1 MAMLY
6 SFFPFTCI
14 TLYNISNKSIIY
26 SGFFV
31 KLNEFH
37 SNIVDFFNTY
47 REFLFNNQS
56 IIQDV
61 QPFNFLEISETKTY
75 NSITEDQKFIFSF
88 LNKYFDYDEEIVS
101 LMNKDLCSFTMTD
114 YFESHEQCMEKF
126 GYLLK
131 YDFTIFFTFFVQN
144 IRHHK
149 NIVKYWHKTKN
160 IYGNLTIY
168 DVESWKSSKPNDNGY
183 FKLKLFNEE
192 IIHSELN
199 LMFINIILPYIDVN
213 RKEIIKRLN
222 LEKFGSY
229 FIIYFSL
236 FIVCVILL
244 YFSYILPRIRFLNNF
259 IYKTKNM
266 LSLIPMSILAAQS
279 NIKSLLKLN

>member
-1 MAMLY
+1 VL
-6 SFFPFTCI
+6 
-14 TLYNISNKSIIY
+14 
-26 SGFFV
+26 
-31 KLNEFH
+31 
-37 SNIVDFFNTY
+37 
-47 REFLFNNQS
+47 
-56 IIQDV
+56 
-61 QPFNFLEISETKTY
+61 PFNFLVISETKTY
-75 NSITEDQKFIFSF
+75 DSISDDQKFISSF
-88 LNKYFDYDEEIVS
+88 LNKYLDFDETMTS
-101 LMNKDLCSFTMTD
+101 LLSKDLCSFTMTD
-114 YFESHEQCMEKF
+114 YFESHEQC
-126 GYLLK
+126 LK
-131 YDFTIFFTFFVQN
+131 KYANFLDYDFNIFLTLFIQN
-144 IRHHK
+144 IRNLK
-149 NIVKYWHKTKN
+149 NIVKYWHDTKK

-168 DVESWKSSKPNDNGY
+168 NVESWKSTKPDDDGY
-183 FKLKLFNEE
+183 FRLQLFNEE

-199 LMFINIILPYIDVN
+199 LIFINIILPFIDEF
-213 RKEIIKRLN
+213 RKEVLKRLN

>member
-1 MAMLY
+1 ML
-6 SFFPFTCI
+6 PFD
-14 TLYNISNKSIIY
+14 Y
-26 SGFFV
+26 
-31 KLNEFH
+31 
-37 SNIVDFFNTY
+37 IV
-47 REFLFNNQS
+47 
-56 IIQDV
+56 
-61 QPFNFLEISETKTY
+61 ISETKIY
-75 NSITEDQKFIFSF
+75 DSITDDQKFISSF
-88 LNKYFDYDEEIVS
+88 LNKYLDFDETIVS
-101 LMNKDLCSFTMTD
+101 LFKKDICSYFITD
-114 YFESHEQCMEKF
+114 YFESHEQC
-126 GYLLK
+126 LK
-131 YDFTIFFTFFVQN
+131 KYENFLDYDFNIFLTLFIQN
-144 IRHHK
+144 IRNLK
-149 NIVKYWHKTKN
+149 NIVKYWHDTKK

-168 DVESWKSSKPNDNGY
+168 NVESWKSTKPDDDGY
-183 FKLKLFNEE
+183 FRLQLFNEE

-199 LMFINIILPYIDVN
+199 LIFINIILPFIDEF
-213 RKEIIKRLN
+213 RKEVLKRLN